1 MYFKVSG
8 RHNPKTDKPGW
19 YYRLVESYR
28 NSDGRFCHRTMLNV
42 GFLEGLT
49 PEQMNLIQ
57 KILTQRVEN
66 KGELLFETPV
76 SDDLIVNQYVD
87 EYYGRSKG

>member
-8 RHNPKTDKPGW
+8 RHNPHTNKPGW

-28 NSDGRFCHRTMLNV
+28 NADDRVCHRTMLNV

-49 PEQMNLIQ
+49 TDQMNLIQ
-57 KILTQRVEN
+57 KMLTQRCEN
-66 KGELLFETPV
+66 TNNKKQKIELCRVKSEKKHGLL
-76 SDDLIVNQYVD
+76 SQ
-87 EYYGRSKG
+87 GRK